1 MSHSFY
7 DEIHVIFHDGYD
19 DDIIIK
25 NKETGLEVNTTIQDL
40 YLYQSLV
47 KDDNCF
53 YIPDNLISLSDF
65 SVEFIES
72 FLFSFIDYKIRC
84 KLDSCSDINDLKTV
98 IADLS
103 KLESDEFKSIIY
115 EK

>member
-7 DEIHVIFHDGYD
+7 DETHVIFHDCYDD

-25 NKETGLEVNTTIQDL
+25 SKETGLEVNTTIQHL

-47 KDDNCF
+47 KNDNCF
-53 YIPDNLISLSDF
+53 YIPDNLISLSNF
-65 SVEFIES
+65 NVEFIES
-72 FLFSFIDYKIRC
+72 FLFSYIDYKVRC

-98 IADLS
+98 IAEIS
-103 KLESDEFKSIIY
+103 KLEFGKFKSII
-115 EK
+115 